1 MKIQVLDVNYT
12 TRNNDPVVQL
22 FGVLPDGTSCVKQI
36 TGHKPYFFIEI
47 DNSKEKNVLEFIKS
61 KSYVIEAVDRFRP
74 VGFQTKT
81 TKMFKIIAQ
90 HPKQIRDL
98 RLELES
104 IGNVKAMY
112 EGDILYKNRVLIDNN
127 IGGMSW
133 VDIKEGDCV
142 TWKDVKPIDIKQPA
156 LLKCVSIDIET
167 LPPDESDLTH
177 IAPTSDK
184 DPVIMI
190 SLAFDP
196 PYEGNRDMVLIGKQL
211 KCPRPDIQSFDTES
225 DMLYEFLRIIK
236 NYDPSILVGF
246 NILGYDFPYLN
257 ERMLHYGIKPSFG
270 RDNSTWYIKDVL
282 GGKNVSIAGR
292 VIVDLLPIIR
302 RDQDPKMKLPQYN
315 LKTVVHELISMEKY
329 DEPASKMR
337 GHWFSSGIEFNRF
350 VSYARHDAVLV
361 MFLLNQLKFLERLT
375 ALSRA
380 SGALLQDVANGGQSN
395 MIEALLLRRFKADNR
410 VVNIKPA
417 FGKEEPNDENGL
429 KGATVLVP
437 EKGLLENSVILDFK
451 SLYPTLMIANN
462 LCYTTVVVDEVP
474 EKFGVS
480 PLGAKFASP
489 EIKKGIVPQILTELL
504 DERISIKKQMKAMS
518 EGQDKN
524 ALDARQYAIKILL
537 NSFYGY
543 SGYKRARL
551 FSLDVAGAV
560 TSNGRDNLLRTKDII
575 EKEIGNVDG
584 KELRVVYGDTDSV
597 FVKIGENT
605 GELMDPVDAEK
616 IGSMIAKAVTKDLP
630 EPMELVFEAF
640 SKRSLFLSKKR
651 YALWRFEKGK
661 DGWKDKMKYSGIEVK
676 RRDFCP
682 LVASTLS
689 NCLDFILKQGDIE
702 AAKKLAMGAINRV
715 RDLSPADSQLFD
727 QLVLTRKYGKT
738 VGEYKNKQP
747 HTVLLEKMRLRGEEL
762 PGIGDRIPFI
772 IIKGKTK
779 RDRAREKFVE
789 RAETPARVKE
799 LKLPIDVDYYI
810 ERQLLPPLTRMLQP
824 FGITS
829 KELDMHNQ
837 CTLLAFL

>member
-1 MKIQVLDVNYT
+1 MQIQVLDVNYI

-22 FGVLPDGTSCVKQI
+22 FGILPDGKSCIKQVV
-36 TGHKPYFFIEI
+36 GHKPYFYIEI
-47 DNSKEKNVLEFIKS
+47 DNSKEKSVIEFIKS
-61 KSYVIEAVDRFRP
+61 KSYIIEIVNRFRP
-74 VGFQTKT
+74 VGFQTKAM
-81 TKMFKIIAQ
+81 KMFKITTHQ
-90 HPKQIRDL
+90 PKQIRDL
-98 RLELES
+98 RIELES
-104 IGNVKAMY
+104 LDGVKAMY
-112 EGDILYKNRVLIDNN
+112 EGDILYKNRVLIDND

-133 VDIKEGDCV
+133 VDVKEGDCI
-142 TWKDVKPIDIKQPA
+142 TWEEVRSIDAKKPA
-156 LLKCVSIDIET
+156 LLKCISIDIET
-167 LPPDESDLTH
+167 LPPDVKDLTH

-196 PYEGNRDMVLIGKQL
+196 PYEGNRDLVLIGKQL
-211 KCPRPDIQSFDTES
+211 NCPRPDIQSFRTES
-225 DMLYEFLRIIK
+225 DMLYKLLDIIK
-236 NYDPSILVGF
+236 EYDPSILVGF

-257 ERMLHYGIKPSFG
+257 ERMLQYGIKPSFG
-270 RDNSTWYIKDVL
+270 RDNSSWYIKDVL

-292 VIVDLLPIIR
+292 VIIDLLPIIR

-315 LKTVVHELISMEKY
+315 LKTVVHELIKMEKY
-329 DEPASKMR
+329 DEPVKEMR

-410 VVNIKPA
+410 VLNIKPA
-417 FGKEEPNDENGL
+417 YGKENSTEDSEL
-429 KGATVLVP
+429 KGATVLDI
-437 EKGLLENSVILDFK
+437 EKGLLENLLILDFK

-489 EIKKGIVPQILTELL
+489 DIKKGIVPQILTELL
-504 DERISIKKQMKAMS
+504 DERISIKKQMKTMS
-518 EGQDKN
+518 DGQDKDV
-524 ALDARQYAIKILL
+524 LDARQYAIKILL

-551 FSLDVAGAV
+551 YSLDVAGAV
-560 TSNGRDNLLRTKDII
+560 TSNGRANLLRTKDII
-575 EKEIGNVDG
+575 EKEIGSIDG
-584 KELRVVYGDTDSV
+584 KELIIVYGDTDSV
-597 FVKIGENT
+597 FVKVGKNT
-605 GELMDPVDAEK
+605 GELMDPDDAEK
-616 IGSMIAKAVTKDLP
+616 IGSMIAKVVTKDLP

-640 SKRSLFLSKKR
+640 SKRSLFLAKKR

-682 LVASTLS
+682 LIANTLS
-689 NCLDFILKQGDIE
+689 ACLDLILKQGDIN
-702 AAKKLAMGAINRV
+702 AAKKLSMETINRV
-715 RDLSPADSQLFD
+715 RDLSPTDSQLFD
-727 QLVLTRKYGKT
+727 QLVLTRKYGK
-738 VGEYKNKQP
+738 VAGEYKNKQP
-747 HTVLLEKMRLRGEEL
+747 HMVLLEKMRLRGEEL

-772 IIKGKTK
+772 VIKGKTK

-799 LKLPIDVDYYI
+799 LKIPIDIDYYI

-837 CTLLAFL
+837 STLLAFL